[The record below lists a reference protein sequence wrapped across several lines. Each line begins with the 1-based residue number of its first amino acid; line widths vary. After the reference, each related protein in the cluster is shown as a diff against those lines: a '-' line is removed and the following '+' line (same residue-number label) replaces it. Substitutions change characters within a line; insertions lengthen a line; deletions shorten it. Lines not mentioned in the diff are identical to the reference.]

1 MRQSLTNLLYPSLG
15 WSTLYFTVST
25 HFLVRSSLQ
34 TAEHRQHTACDSG
47 SSQLFVITPTTV
59 VEITAHP
66 GLNTSKPHTTGRLE
80 AGFYTEVTQGG
91 SPAAAA
97 GHQSGRSPIRDGCG
111 KTMLHR
117 LLGTQSHQRSQDP
130 QALSRMGWEDG
141 KARQPMTT
149 APSQDIGLGTKKPSN
164 IFGPFENI

>member
-34 TAEHRQHTACDSG
+34 TAEHRQQTACDSG
-47 SSQLFVITPTTV
+47 SSQLFVIMSTTV

-80 AGFYTEVTQGG
+80 AGFYTEVTHRVDHQLLLQVTSLAEVPSGMAVGRQCYTDCPVHSHTRHKPGPTGTEQDGMGRMASLG
-91 SPAAAA
+91 S
-97 GHQSGRSPIRDGCG
+97 R
-111 KTMLHR
+111 
-117 LLGTQSHQRSQDP
+117 
-130 QALSRMGWEDG
+130 
-141 KARQPMTT
+141 
-149 APSQDIGLGTKKPSN
+149 
-164 IFGPFENI
+164 